1 MQKAKV
7 YQFPK
12 RGRFVKAKQRAL
24 TAERQAK
31 GNQQIA
37 KIRALIEGGRHE

>member
-1 MQKAKV
+1 MQKARV

-12 RGRFVKAKQRAL
+12 RGRFVKVKPKAL

-37 KIRALIEGGRHE
+37 KLRALIEEGRS